1 MPYGQKDAQHQLG
14 GKLPE
19 RFKMETNIDPNAIV
33 EDLLEQIKQLTAAN
47 TVLRVNLNTAQRA
60 IAELQ
65 AQAASVEEETP
76 KESGK
81 TAKS

>member
-1 MPYGQKDAQHQLG
+1 LPYGQKDAQHQLG
-14 GKLPE
+14 GKIPE

-47 TVLRVNLNTAQRA
+47 TVLRVNLNTAQRV
-60 IAELQ
+60 IVELQ
-65 AQAASVEEETP
+65 EQAALAEEETP

-81 TAKS
+81 TTKS

>member
-14 GKLPE
+14 GKIPE

-47 TVLRVNLNTAQRA
+47 TVLRVNLNTAQRV
-60 IAELQ
+60 IVELQ
-65 AQAASVEEETP
+65 EQAALAEEETP

-81 TAKS
+81 TTKS

>member
-19 RFKMETNIDPNAIV
+19 RFEMETNIDPNAIV

-47 TVLRVNLNTAQRA
+47 TVLRVNLNTAQRV

-81 TAKS
+81 TTKS

>member
-1 MPYGQKDAQHQLG
+1 MPCGQKDAQHRLG
-14 GKLPE
+14 GKLFE
-19 RFKMETNIDPNAIV
+19 RFGMETNIDPNAIV

-47 TVLRVNLNTAQRA
+47 TVLRVNLNTAQRV

-65 AQAASVEEETP
+65 EQAALAEEETP
-76 KESGK
+76 KASAK

>member
-1 MPYGQKDAQHQLG
+1 MPFGQKDAQHQLG
-14 GKLPE
+14 GKLTE

-47 TVLRVNLNTAQRA
+47 TVLRVNLNTAQRV

-65 AQAASVEEETP
+65 EQAALAEEETP
-76 KESGK
+76 KASAK

>member
-47 TVLRVNLNTAQRA
+47 TVLRVNLNTAQRV

-65 AQAASVEEETP
+65 EQAALAEEETP

-81 TAKS
+81 TTKS